1 MLTKGFV
8 DHKGRV
14 SGSIQKE
21 YLMVNTF
28 KSLSVYICGRADQSD
43 WNAGISEISARS
55 YIFFLKS
62 SRKIKNVPKINVPK
76 NVPKNVP
83 WW

>member
-1 MLTKGFV
+1 MNKVLPSVSCENWANCDYLSTRNELQKLAIVQEFMLTKGFV

-28 KSLSVYICGRADQSD
+28 KSLSVYICGRADQCD
-43 WNAGISEISARS
+43 
-55 YIFFLKS
+55 
-62 SRKIKNVPKINVPK
+62 
-76 NVPKNVP
+76 
-83 WW
+83 